1 MILILL
7 LVAIFGGISG
17 VAVGFIPEP
26 TFRVIAAFTG
36 ILFAV
41 TPMVS
46 GIRRK
51 GAEGREAASRK
62 PLVLVSGLVVMSY
75 FAYVFFYMTLPAA
88 LTHFF
93 GADSQREYRV
103 LEVKK
108 GGAKAILC
116 PYRLKLA
123 SAPTVLDDALCIDE
137 PVAAKLAAGQM
148 VLLRG
153 RQSKLGFRI
162 LSIEKSLLDHPPAV
176 NDVDLPGGETG
187 LVTGQMQGQRRDLVG
202 LSQPSHRLARL
213 EFAARLFIVAVG
225 MEARLQ

>member
-7 LVAIFGGISG
+7 LMAIFGGISG

-41 TPMVS
+41 TLMVS

-162 LSIEKSLLDHPPAV
+162 LSIEKSPKSTV
-176 NDVDLPGGETG
+176 
-187 LVTGQMQGQRRDLVG
+187 
-202 LSQPSHRLARL
+202 LAR
-213 EFAARLFIVAVG
+213 R
-225 MEARLQ
+225 R